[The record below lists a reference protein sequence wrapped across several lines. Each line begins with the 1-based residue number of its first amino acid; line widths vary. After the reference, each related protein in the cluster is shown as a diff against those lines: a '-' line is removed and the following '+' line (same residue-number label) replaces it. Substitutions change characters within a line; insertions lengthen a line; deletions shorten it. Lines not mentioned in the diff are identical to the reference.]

1 MFFIFKILAVLLGAV
16 VFTIAFRKYIFITVL
31 IVMSILFV
39 LEINHGGMRGY
50 VMSFMQ

>member
-1 MFFIFKILAVLLGAV
+1 MFFIFKILAVLMAAMLFIIV
-16 VFTIAFRKYIFITVL
+16 FRKYVFITVL